1 MTRIYHATAS
11 RFVES
16 NDNGTVMRMAFLTR
30 EGDLEVLIPTVEL
43 AKLLPILSETA
54 QLAMQK
60 ARNA

>member
-16 NDNGTVMRMAFLTR
+16 NDKGTLMRMAFLTR

-43 AKLLPILSETA
+43 VKLLPIFSKAA
-54 QLAMQK
+54 QLAMRK
-60 ARNA
+60 TGIA